1 MSIGYGYG
9 NPKTG
14 GLSRLRQRLRPSS
27 FSDARCTWMIR
38 IAGNSPHPRSCPA
51 LLRTGLV
58 SACLLRWP
66 HHKRQAFARCAR
78 LQDLGSVYTNA
89 GLPAS
94 AHALPSWFPRPRNA
108 ETTRGDTGKERVDG
122 SLRSHRPSSQSFFW
136 LDRRV
141 NSAIRER
148 GLRRSA
154 TRNYSA
160 PVVTHCSID
169 PSTFPHAPVSRALR
183 LRSAFR

>member
-58 SACLLRWP
+58 SACLLWWP

-108 ETTRGDTGKERVDG
+108 ETTRGDEGKERVDG
-122 SLRSHRPSSQSFFW
+122 AERPSTLVRVWSIQLPVASIPLSVNEGSEIRIRGTLHPRSHRQ
-136 LDRRV
+136 L
-141 NSAIRER
+141 
-148 GLRRSA
+148 
-154 TRNYSA
+154 
-160 PVVTHCSID
+160 H
-169 PSTFPHAPVSRALR
+169 
-183 LRSAFR
+183 